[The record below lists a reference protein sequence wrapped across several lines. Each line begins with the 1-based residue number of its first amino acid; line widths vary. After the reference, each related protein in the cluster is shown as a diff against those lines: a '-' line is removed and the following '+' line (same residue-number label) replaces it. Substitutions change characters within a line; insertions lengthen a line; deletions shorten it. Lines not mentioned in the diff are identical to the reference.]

1 MVIATDL
8 DGTLLSD
15 STSVSR
21 ENLDAIKR
29 LYESGVRTVIATG
42 RTFFEIPEELLE
54 CKYIEYIIYS
64 NGAAVYQRSKGV
76 VSLNNIDRDTALGVC
91 RILDTAETFV
101 ELYTNG
107 IPLVDSDKFNDDGFG
122 YYRIDPSFLP
132 EMRRSRIAVKNL
144 HSIISHPAFKLEM
157 FDVFF
162 RNMQERAECAH
173 RIKACFPSLEITTSM
188 SNNLEIMNSGVN
200 KGSGLKA
207 LCRIAGI
214 NTDDVVAVG
223 DSKNDLTLFRAAG
236 CGLAVSNACDELKSI
251 SSGVICSNNENTMCC
266 LEKLIGKKVLV

>member
-1 MVIATDL
+1 MVISTDL

-29 LYESGVRTVIATG
+29 LYEMGVRTVIATG

-64 NGAAVYQRSKGV
+64 NGAAVYQRGKGV
-76 VSLNNIDRDTALGVC
+76 AFLKNIDRETALGVS

-107 IPLVDSDKFNDDGFG
+107 IPLVDTDKFNDEGFD
-122 YYRIDPSFLP
+122 YYRIDPDFLP
-132 EMRRSRIAVKNL
+132 EIRRSRIAVKNL
-144 HSIISHPAFKLEM
+144 YSIISHPAFKLEM

-162 RNMQERAECAH
+162 RNMQERAECRR
-173 RIKACFPSLEITTSM
+173 RIKACFPNLEITTSM
-188 SNNLEIMNSGVN
+188 SNNLEIMNTGIN
-200 KGSGLKA
+200 KGTGLQA
-207 LCRIAGI
+207 LCSLAGI
-214 NTDDVVAVG
+214 NTADVVAVG
-223 DSKNDLTLFRAAG
+223 DSKNDITLFRAAG
-236 CGLAVSNACDELKSI
+236 HCLAVSNACDELKAI
-251 SSGVICSNNENTMCC
+251 SNGIICSNNENIMCC

>member
-29 LYESGVRTVIATG
+29 LFEAGISTVIATG

-64 NGAAVYQRSKGV
+64 NGAAVYQRGKGV
-76 VSLNNIDRDTALGVC
+76 VFLKNIDRETALGVC

-107 IPLVDSDKFNDDGFG
+107 IPLVDSDKFNDEGLS
-122 YYRIDPSFLP
+122 YYRIDPDYLP

-144 HSIISHPAFKLEM
+144 YSIVSHPAFKLEM

-162 RNMQERAECAH
+162 RNMQERAECMH
-173 RIKACFPSLEITTSM
+173 RIKTCYPALEITTSM
-188 SNNLEIMNSGVN
+188 SNNLEIMNGGIN
-200 KGSGLKA
+200 KGTGLMA
-207 LCRIAGI
+207 FCQLAGI
-214 NTDDVVAVG
+214 NISDVVAVG
-223 DSKNDLTLFRAAG
+223 DSKNDISLFRSAG
-236 CGLAVSNACDELKSI
+236 YSLAVSNACEELKAI
-251 SSGVICSNNENTMCC
+251 SNGVICSNNENTMCC

>member
-122 YYRIDPSFLP
+122 YYRIDLSFLP

-144 HSIISHPAFKLEM
+144 YSIISHPAFKLEM

-214 NTDDVVAVG
+214 NTADVVAVG

-236 CGLAVSNACDELKSI
+236 WGLAVSNACDELKAI
-251 SSGVICSNNENTMCC
+251 SDGVICSNNENTMCC